1 MNAAPAMTP
10 TRPTAAE
17 ASPVGSWAVAKPA
30 ALEDEAAAA
39 EEATPEAEAAT
50 EAAALEREAATDEA
64 DLLAAEDWWN
74 VSLTAASERTSARE
88 DGQNRREM
96 IRR

>member
-39 EEATPEAEAAT
+39 DAAEEATPEAEEAT
-50 EAAALEREAATDEA
+50 EAPALEREAATDEA
-64 DLLAAEDWWN
+64 DLLAAEDW
-74 VSLTAASERTSARE
+74 AGRQRASGRSVKTEGLRL
-88 DGQNRREM
+88 
-96 IRR
+96 